1 VNEVELLREL
11 MALAEQAGLTVRPI
25 RGGSGGEGE
34 PSATS
39 AVCRVRG
46 ETWVVLASSDS
57 AEARIAVLSE
67 ALRGHAAEWLEN
79 RYLPPALR
87 QRLLPDAEGEG

>member
-1 VNEVELLREL
+1 MNEIELLREL
-11 MALAEQAGLTVRPI
+11 IALADEAGLTVRPI

-46 ETWVVLASSDS
+46 ETWIVLSGSDS
-57 AEARIAVLSE
+57 AEERIEVVAR
-67 ALRGHAAEWLEN
+67 ALREHAADWLES

-87 QRLLPDAEGEG
+87 DRLDP